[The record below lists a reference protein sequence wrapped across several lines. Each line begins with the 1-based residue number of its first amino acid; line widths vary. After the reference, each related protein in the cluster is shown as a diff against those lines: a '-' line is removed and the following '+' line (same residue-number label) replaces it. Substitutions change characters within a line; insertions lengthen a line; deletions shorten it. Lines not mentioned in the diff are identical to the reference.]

1 MTKLKILQEDQS
13 YSFRSYFEMQA
24 EADEIIANLGY
35 SLKIDQLVLPH
46 SDRSPPQSQMLLQQI
61 KDTLPLVILSSETAR
76 REVLVAPIILAV
88 SVHCQAQLRI
98 EYPLTVNN
106 WLKGTLDYLL
116 KSSQHLLVIEA
127 KRDDL
132 SRGFTQLAAEMIAL
146 TQAEDL
152 DTLYGAVT
160 IGDAWRFG
168 KLDQKTKTITQ
179 DISLYTVPG
188 QLEQLLQILVGIL
201 QGESLHDQ

>member
-13 YSFRSYFEMQA
+13 YTFRSYFEMIA
-24 EADEIIANLGY
+24 EPDEILAELGY
-35 SLKIDQLVLPH
+35 TLKIDQLSLPH
-46 SDRSPPQSQMLLQQI
+46 SDRSLPQFPTLLQQI
-61 KDTLPLVILSSETAR
+61 QDTLPLVSLSSETAR
-76 REVLVAPIILAV
+76 REILVAPIVLAAV
-88 SVHCQAQLRI
+88 VHCKAQLRI
-98 EYPLTVNN
+98 EYALTVND

-116 KSSQHLLVIEA
+116 RASKNLIVIEA

-146 TQAEDL
+146 VQAEDL
-152 DTLYGAVT
+152 TTLYGAVT

-168 KLDQKTKTITQ
+168 KLDQLSKTITQ

-201 QGESLHDQ
+201 QGDSPND

>member
-1 MTKLKILQEDQS
+1 MPKLKILQEDQS
-13 YSFRSYFEMQA
+13 YTFRSYFEMNA

-35 SLKIDQLVLPH
+35 SLKIDQLSLPH
-46 SDRSPPQSQMLLQQI
+46 SDHCPVQSQTLLQQI
-61 KDTLPLVILSSETAR
+61 QDTLPLVILSSETAR
-76 REVLVAPIILAV
+76 REVLVAPIVLAV

-127 KRDDL
+127 KRYDL

-168 KLDQKTKTITQ
+168 KLDQESKTITQ
-179 DISLYTVPG
+179 DIALYTVPG

-201 QGESLHDQ
+201 QGESSND

>member
-35 SLKIDQLVLPH
+35 SLKINQLVLPH